1 MLKRYTLKK
10 IAITTLLLIV
20 ALILYSY
27 PKDINKHISNLKEK
41 ERIIYLIDKNDNI
54 GMIPIEDDSFDKIIS
69 RLIEDNENIP
79 DSFKALIPKGTKVLD
94 YKIENQLLK
103 INFSKEFYNVKESDE
118 EKMLESIIYT
128 LTSYDNIDKIMIFVE
143 GEKLDTLPH
152 SKKKLD
158 IYLDRNYGVNKIIN
172 ISKIKDTSKVTV
184 YYSCEDYYVPVS
196 FITNNESDKV
206 EMIIKNLKTN
216 TYTNSNLSSHLSS
229 NLKLTNYQI
238 EENKL
243 TLNFDDTFFEYL
255 IDGKVKE
262 EVKYVFLYSFYDTLG
277 VKEISL
283 QINNNEVDHFRL
295 ANT

>member
-1 MLKRYTLKK
+1 MLFRS
-10 IAITTLLLIV
+10 ITTLLLIV

-295 ANT
+295 TNT